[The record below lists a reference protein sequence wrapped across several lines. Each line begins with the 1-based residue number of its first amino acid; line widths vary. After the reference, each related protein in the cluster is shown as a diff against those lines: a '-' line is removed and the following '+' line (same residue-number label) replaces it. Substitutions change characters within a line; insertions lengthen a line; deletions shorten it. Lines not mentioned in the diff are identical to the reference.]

1 MKHLLGKS
9 ILLTRSTDQN
19 KKTAALVKSFGANPV
34 LFPCSAIVP
43 LIEHIQVAWEA
54 LQKSTKTDVIFSSPN
69 GVTIVADHSNHFQ
82 QTLEK
87 HRVIAVGQKTSE
99 ALKKH
104 NINVAWLPKTSSQL
118 GIVEDYAQHGLP
130 DKVMFFRAET
140 GGSELVDYLEQNK
153 IITQLIPTYQ
163 TILNREHYPN
173 VLQQL
178 MDTNIDAVL
187 LGSART
193 VEFYCQKVGDA
204 KLASQPTIA
213 VMSQQVR
220 KAADKLGLSV
230 QVIAKEPSFTA
241 MLEGLNEYFA
251 HQEKG

>member
-19 KKTAALVKSFGANPV
+19 KKTAALVKSFGAKPV
-34 LFPCSAIVP
+34 LFPCSSIVP
-43 LIEHIQVAWEA
+43 VVEHIQVAWEA
-54 LQKSTKTDVIFSSPN
+54 LQESTQSDVIFSSPN
-69 GVTIVADHSNHFQ
+69 GVNIVAEHANDFQ
-82 QTLEK
+82 QTLET

-104 NINVAWLPKTSSQL
+104 NVTAAWLPRKSSQQ

-140 GGSELVDYLEQNK
+140 GGSELVDYLQQNK
-153 IITQLIPTYQ
+153 VITQLIPTYQ
-163 TILNREHYPN
+163 TILNREHSPN

-178 MDTNIDAVL
+178 MNTNIDAIL

-193 VEFYCQKVGDA
+193 VEFYCQKVGNPM
-204 KLASQPTIA
+204 LANQPAIA

-230 QVIAKEPSFTA
+230 QVIAKEPSFTS